1 MIEEHYFINA
11 NALAVKLHQQEV
23 SEDLAFKHL
32 LVFSMLF
39 ASALV
44 FPVAV
49 SCTQSDVFAF
59 WYQCANFFA
68 FALLQFW
75 GMRLLYRTNK
85 QGDGQA
91 FFLRWAGLSLP
102 VGLQVWLISLLL
114 GLVYGILIGFVFVD
128 TITDLPENTWLIS
141 GMAFGLVMQLIYYFL
156 MQRNFKRCAN
166 G

>member
-1 MIEEHYFINA
+1 MIEELYFINA

-91 FFLRWAGLSLP
+91 FFLRWAALSLP
-102 VGLQVWLISLLL
+102 VGLQIWLISLLL
-114 GLVYGILIGFVFVD
+114 GLVYGILIGFVFED

-141 GMAFGLVMQLIYYFL
+141 GMAFGLVMQLIYYL
-156 MQRNFKRCAN
+156 IMQRNFKRCAN

>member
-91 FFLRWAGLSLP
+91 FFLRWAALSLP

-114 GLVYGILIGFVFVD
+114 GLVNGILIGFVFVD
-128 TITDLPENTWLIS
+128 TITNLPENTWLIS

>member
-91 FFLRWAGLSLP
+91 FFLRWAALFLP

>member
-91 FFLRWAGLSLP
+91 FFLRWAALSLP

-141 GMAFGLVMQLIYYFL
+141 SMGFGLVMQLIYFFI
-156 MQRNFKRCAN
+156 MQRNFKHCAN

>member
-1 MIEEHYFINA
+1 MIEDLYFINA

-68 FALLQFW
+68 FALLRFW
-75 GMRLLYRTNK
+75 GSLESKWTVGFNFGRLAQR
-85 QGDGQA
+85 
-91 FFLRWAGLSLP
+91 LSP
-102 VGLQVWLISLLL
+102 QR
-114 GLVYGILIGFVFVD
+114 
-128 TITDLPENTWLIS
+128 
-141 GMAFGLVMQLIYYFL
+141 YF
-156 MQRNFKRCAN
+156 RVTKR
-166 G
+166 

>member
-1 MIEEHYFINA
+1 MIEELYFINA

-91 FFLRWAGLSLP
+91 FFLRWAALFLP

-141 GMAFGLVMQLIYYFL
+141 GMAFGLVMQLIYFFL

>member
-91 FFLRWAGLSLP
+91 FFLRWAALSLP
-102 VGLQVWLISLLL
+102 VGLQVWLISLLV
-114 GLVYGILIGFVFVD
+114 GLMYGIVLSSVFVD

-141 GMAFGLVMQLIYYFL
+141 GMGGGLVMQLIYYFI
-156 MQRNFKRCAN
+156 MQRYFKRCAN

>member
-91 FFLRWAGLSLP
+91 FFLRWAALSLP

-114 GLVYGILIGFVFVD
+114 GLVYGIPIGFVFVV

>member
-1 MIEEHYFINA
+1 MIEELYFINA

-91 FFLRWAGLSLP
+91 FFLRWAALSLP
-102 VGLQVWLISLLL
+102 VGLQIWLISLLL
-114 GLVYGILIGFVFVD
+114 GLVYGILIGFVFED

>member
-1 MIEEHYFINA
+1 MIEDLYFINA
-11 NALAVKLHQQEV
+11 KALAVKLHQQEV

-59 WYQCANFFA
+59 WYQIANFFA

-91 FFLRWAGLSLP
+91 FFLRWAALSLP

>member
-59 WYQCANFFA
+59 WYQIANFFA

-91 FFLRWAGLSLP
+91 FFLRWAALSLP
-102 VGLQVWLISLLL
+102 VGLQIWLISLLL
-114 GLVYGILIGFVFVD
+114 GLVYGILIGFVFED

-141 GMAFGLVMQLIYYFL
+141 GMAFGLVMQLIYYL
-156 MQRNFKRCAN
+156 IMQRNFKRCAN

>member
-11 NALAVKLHQQEV
+11 NALVVKLHQQEV

-91 FFLRWAGLSLP
+91 FFLRWAALSLP